1 MKPIA
6 IFPGSFDP
14 WHKGHQNVVKQALPL
29 FRKIYIVVTNNVNK
43 VASANCD
50 VRARLISKK
59 VKDIPKVSVCTNPL
73 PKLSV
78 EVARTLQA
86 TYIIR
91 GIRSVDDMHDEIN
104 LSHINSVLDAKIST
118 IFLVSDYKNHT
129 ITSRLL
135 REAKALKNE

>member
-14 WHKGHQNVVKQALPL
+14 WHKGHQNVLMQALPL
-29 FRKIYIVVTNNVNK
+29 FRKIYVVVTNNINK
-43 VASANCD
+43 VASANCGA
-50 VRARLISKK
+50 RAHLISKK
-59 VKDIPKVSVCTNPL
+59 IKDIPQVFVCTNPL
-73 PKLSV
+73 PRLSV
-78 EVARTLQA
+78 EVAKTLKA

-104 LSHINSVLDAKIST
+104 LSHINSVLDSKINT

-129 ITSRLL
+129 IASRLIK
-135 REAKALKNE
+135 EAKALQK